1 LYARSIDG
9 CENVDKAV
17 SAGGDAGYSCRAY
30 AAAPLLLTGWQNDV
44 EPGKS
49 APMETYYVTTPIYY
63 VNDEP
68 HLGHI
73 YTTIAADVLAR
84 FQRMS
89 GRDVFFLTGVD
100 EHGQKVQQA
109 AESRGIAPIELADQ
123 VVERYQSLWPELTIS
138 NDDFIRTSSERHKQ
152 GVQAMW
158 RRLENAGTI
167 YKDFYEDWYCVP
179 CETYWTETQLKDA
192 GCWEGHLCPDCKR
205 SVEKIQE
212 ESYFF
217 RLSAFQDRLI
227 EHIRANPDFIAP
239 ASRRNEVL
247 SFIESGLRDLS
258 VSRTTFSW
266 GVPVPGDEK
275 HVIYV
280 WIDALTNYI
289 SALGFPG
296 IEQPRHWPAD
306 VHLIGKDILRF
317 HAVYWPAML
326 MAADLPLPK
335 RIFAHGWWTVE
346 GEKMSKSKGNALRP
360 AELLERYDAD
370 ILRYFLLREVPFG
383 QDGDFS
389 FAALKQRYNTELAND
404 VGNLLNRSLAMLKKY
419 RGSRLGTVTEER
431 ESDRALIADIEAMQR
446 EVAEYMEQQAFHLA
460 LERISAVVRHGNRY
474 VEENAPWSLAKAGE
488 DARLD
493 TVLYHLV
500 ETLRLVALE
509 LLPFM
514 PKKMRAML
522 AQIHNHPVDGV
533 LFTFAGDGG
542 WGKLAA
548 GHTCGTPE
556 PLFPRMD

>member
-1 LYARSIDG
+1 M
-9 CENVDKAV
+9 EN
-17 SAGGDAGYSCRAY
+17 
-30 AAAPLLLTGWQNDV
+30 
-44 EPGKS
+44 
-49 APMETYYVTTPIYY
+49 YYVTTPIYY

-68 HLGHI
+68 HLGHM

-84 FQRMS
+84 HQRLS

-109 AESRGIAPIELADQ
+109 AEERGIAPIQLADQ
-123 VVERYQSLWPELTIS
+123 VVARYQSLWPELEIS
-138 NDDFIRTSSERHKQ
+138 NDDFIRTSSDRHKA

-158 RRLENAGTI
+158 RRLENAGAI

-179 CETYWTETQLKDA
+179 CETYWTQTQLKDA
-192 GCWEGHLCPDCKR
+192 ECWDSKHCPDCKR
-205 SVEKIQE
+205 SVDKIQE

-217 RLSAFQDRLI
+217 RLSGFQDRLI
-227 EHIRANPDFIAP
+227 EHIKANPDFIAP

-258 VSRTTFSW
+258 ISRTTFSW

-280 WIDALTNYI
+280 WVDALTNYL
-289 SALGFPG
+289 SALGFPEL
-296 IEQPRHWPAD
+296 EQPKYWPAD

-326 MAADLPLPK
+326 MAAGLPLPK
-335 RIFAHGWWTVE
+335 RIYAHGWWTVE

-360 AELLERYDAD
+360 AELLEQYDAD
-370 ILRYFLLREVPFG
+370 VLRYFLLREVPFG

-389 FAALKQRYNTELAND
+389 FTALKQRYNSELAND
-404 VGNLLNRSLAMLKKY
+404 VGNLLNRSLAMLNKY
-419 RGSRLGTVTEER
+419 RGGVLGEVAEEN
-431 ESDRALIADIEAMQR
+431 EIDRALIADVEAMQR
-446 EVAEYMEQQAFHLA
+446 EVADYMDKQAFHLA
-460 LERISAVVRHGNRY
+460 LDRINAVVRHGNRY
-474 VEENAPWSLAKAGE
+474 VEDNAPWALAKQRH

-493 TVLYHLV
+493 TVLFHLV
-500 ETLRLVALE
+500 EMLRLVALQ

-514 PKKMRAML
+514 PEKMIQML
-522 AQIHNHPVDGV
+522 AQILNRTVQVDD
-533 LFTFAGDGG
+533 FSFSADGG
-542 WGKLAA
+542 WGLLEANHQCRK
-548 GHTCGTPE
+548 PE

>member
-1 LYARSIDG
+1 
-9 CENVDKAV
+9 
-17 SAGGDAGYSCRAY
+17 
-30 AAAPLLLTGWQNDV
+30 
-44 EPGKS
+44 
-49 APMETYYVTTPIYY
+49 MESYYVTTPIYY

-84 FQRMS
+84 HQRLS

-109 AESRGIAPIELADQ
+109 AEARGIAPIELADQ
-123 VVERYQSLWPELTIS
+123 VVQRYESLWPELEIS
-138 NDDFIRTSSERHKQ
+138 NDDFIRTSSERHKA

-158 RRLENAGTI
+158 RRLENAGAI

-179 CETYWTETQLKDA
+179 CESYWTETQLKDA
-192 GCWEGHLCPDCKR
+192 ELWDSKCCPDCRR
-205 SVEKIQE
+205 SVEKVQE

-217 RLSAFQDRLI
+217 RLSAFQERLV
-227 EHIRANPDFIAP
+227 EHIRSNPDFIAP

-247 SFIESGLRDLS
+247 SFVESGLNDLS
-258 VSRTTFSW
+258 ISRTTFSW

-280 WIDALTNYI
+280 WIDALTNYL
-289 SALGFPG
+289 SALGFP
-296 IEQPRHWPAD
+296 EQEQSRYWPAD

-335 RIFAHGWWTVE
+335 RIYAHGWWTVE

-360 AELLERYDAD
+360 ADLLEQYDAD
-370 ILRYFLLREVPFG
+370 VLRYFLLREVPFG

-389 FAALKQRYNTELAND
+389 FAALRQRYNSELAND
-404 VGNLLNRSLAMLKKY
+404 VGNLLNRSLAMLNKY
-419 RGSRLGTVTEER
+419 RGGVLGAVAEEG
-431 ESDRALIADIEAMQR
+431 ESDRALIAAVEAMQR
-446 EVAEYMEQQAFHLA
+446 DVSAHIDKQAFHLA
-460 LERISAVVRHGNRY
+460 LERINVLVRHGNRY
-474 VEENAPWSLAKAGE
+474 VEENTPWALAKQGD

-500 ETLRLVALE
+500 ETLRLVALQ

-514 PKKMRAML
+514 PVKMTAML
-522 AQIHNHPVDGV
+522 GQILDRDVA
-533 LFTFAGDGG
+533 AGDFSFSADGG
-542 WGKLAA
+542 WGVLEA
-548 GHTCGTPE
+548 GHRCRKPE